1 MNQKKEY
8 VAPEMDV
15 VEYMVEASL
24 LFEGSPNSKQDDAD
38 TPNVLTGGSFD

>member
-15 VEYMVEASL
+15 LEYMVEASL
-24 LFEGSPNSKQDDAD
+24 LVDSPKSDNADAD
-38 TPNVLTGGSFD
+38 SADNIEFD

>member
-24 LFEGSPNSKQDDAD
+24 LVDSPKTDDAAD

>member
-1 MNQKKEY
+1 MNKKKEY

-24 LFEGSPNSKQDDAD
+24 LQGSSTAKQDDAD